1 MTQASLSLT
10 ARLQRATGCALLI
23 LPLLMVTPAS
33 QAAEAPIPTEPL
45 EVVETIAVPK
55 QAVKLDIYKQRFE
68 VTANVQC
75 RVPKKGPSYCMVDI
89 GSEISYQIEPEMILK
104 YTSIRLDE
112 QEFAAEISPQGT
124 IKFRTNKVNYSG
136 PQTFDVEVIY
146 LK

>member
-1 MTQASLSLT
+1 
-10 ARLQRATGCALLI
+10 
-23 LPLLMVTPAS
+23 MVTPAS
-33 QAAEAPIPTEPL
+33 QAAEEPIPTEPL

-75 RVPKKGPSYCMVDI
+75 RVPKKGPSYCTVDI
-89 GSEISYQIEPEMILK
+89 GPEISYQIEPEMILK